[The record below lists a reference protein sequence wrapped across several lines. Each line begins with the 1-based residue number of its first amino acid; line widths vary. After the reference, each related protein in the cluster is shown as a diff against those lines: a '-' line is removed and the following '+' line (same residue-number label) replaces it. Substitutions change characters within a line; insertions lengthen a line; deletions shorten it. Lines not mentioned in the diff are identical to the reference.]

1 MAKALKMRM
10 TPPHPGAFIAG
21 EIIEPFGLSVS
32 AAARVLGVRRATLSD
47 LLHEN
52 SRLSPEMAYRLEK
65 AFDID
70 MDLLLRIQATYDVHV
85 TRELGDQF
93 EVERYEPA

>member
-1 MAKALKMRM
+1 MDCA
-10 TPPHPGAFIAG
+10 PH
-21 EIIEPFGLSVS
+21 
-32 AAARVLGVRRATLSD
+32 D
-47 LLHEN
+47 
-52 SRLSPEMAYRLEK
+52 YRLEK